1 MLAAADSTSRLHY
14 VVVDDFWSFFF
25 TQQHGY
31 GLAVYEQDFMY
42 SQYDNVEELQ
52 TNATFADDW
61 LGSMARHAA
70 KAGHRMQCAMW
81 LLPCPL

>member
-1 MLAAADSTSRLHY
+1 M
-14 VVVDDFWSFFF
+14 VVDDFWSFFF

-42 SQYDNVEELQ
+42 SQYDNVEALQ

-70 KAGHRMQCAMW
+70 KAGHRMQCATW
-81 LLPCPL
+81 LFVLPSVITETLLCLKR

>member
-1 MLAAADSTSRLHY
+1 M
-14 VVVDDFWSFFF
+14 VVDDFWSFFF

-70 KAGHRMQCAMW
+70 KAGHRMQCATW
-81 LLPCPL
+81 LLSCPQ

>member
-1 MLAAADSTSRLHY
+1 M
-14 VVVDDFWSFFF
+14 VVDDFWSFFF

-42 SQYDNVEELQ
+42 SQYDNVEALQ

-70 KAGHRMQCAMW
+70 KVGHRMQCAM
-81 LLPCPL
+81 

>member
-1 MLAAADSTSRLHY
+1 MLAANSASRLQT
-14 VVVDDFWSFFF
+14 VAVDDFWNFFF
-25 TQQHGY
+25 TQQQGY

-42 SQYDNVEELQ
+42 SQYDNVEALQ

-70 KAGHRMQCAMW
+70 KAGHRMQCAT
-81 LLPCPL
+81 